1 VKSEFI
7 VIIASGVFVASI
19 ILSAGLTD
27 SIKAAD
33 DGPNVPLL
41 IPVNDLV
48 HSEAKK
54 TSNDDG
60 MLYDESSVVR
70 GTGNVSIKG
79 SFGDRALDST
89 GWMKG
94 TGSINLESL
103 RSMNKRRT
111 AVNFTQKSDL
121 VFEGGQLRGERSL
134 ESPLFYGGV
143 GASVNERFNLSHV
156 DKSETDMIRSNNRS
170 DNTLVFNT
178 NMAFD
183 GIWDIK
189 NQQGWSF
196 NMKKS
201 EQQYSGSFQTQKN
214 IEFRDLGKK

>member
-1 VKSEFI
+1 
-7 VIIASGVFVASI
+7 
-19 ILSAGLTD
+19 
-27 SIKAAD
+27 
-33 DGPNVPLL
+33 
-41 IPVNDLV
+41 
-48 HSEAKK
+48 
-54 TSNDDG
+54 

-94 TGSINLESL
+94 TGSISLESL
-103 RSMNKRRT
+103 RSMNKNRPM
-111 AVNFTQKSDL
+111 VNFTQKSDL
-121 VFEGGQLRGERSL
+121 VFEGGQLRSERSL

-156 DKSETDMIRSNNRS
+156 DKSEIDMIRSNNRS

-178 NMAFD
+178 NMAFE

-189 NQQGWSF
+189 NQQGSNRDVLSTIGDRSTAATATTVGRGPIGVAIVCPSPW
-196 NMKKS
+196 NAG
-201 EQQYSGSFQTQKN
+201 GSSV
-214 IEFRDLGKK
+214 G